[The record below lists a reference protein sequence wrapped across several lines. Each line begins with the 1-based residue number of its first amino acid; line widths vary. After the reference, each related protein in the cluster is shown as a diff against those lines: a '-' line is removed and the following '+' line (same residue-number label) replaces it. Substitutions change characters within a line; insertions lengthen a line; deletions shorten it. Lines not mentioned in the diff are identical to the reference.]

1 MTPGI
6 TPRLGAGQESRIVVK
21 EGSEGLRSGVAGAGL
36 VVDEAVD
43 PRERRQRACVD
54 ARAPVAIDPHHF
66 EPRGRG
72 PEPRRR
78 TVDKGHDM
86 TTTTAAPAPTS
97 PAPTKGRSRR
107 RLQDFFLQNKDVK
120 IDYKNQDLLRRFL
133 SPEGKV
139 LPGRRT
145 GLTSKNQ
152 RKITRAIKRARAVG
166 LLPFTNHEA

>member
-1 MTPGI
+1 
-6 TPRLGAGQESRIVVK
+6 
-21 EGSEGLRSGVAGAGL
+21 
-36 VVDEAVD
+36 
-43 PRERRQRACVD
+43 
-54 ARAPVAIDPHHF
+54 
-66 EPRGRG
+66 
-72 PEPRRR
+72 
-78 TVDKGHDM
+78 M

-166 LLPFTNHEA
+166 LLPFTNHDA